1 MILRRRLLSIAL
13 FGLAACLAAC
23 PTPVKS
29 EENMPEGFEKA
40 LSAFQAH
47 AASKFQVAA
56 DQISIVPK
64 SEAIARDWKVASGPT
79 DLLPTVG
86 RAWAFEAAKVG
97 TPFPTERG
105 WALPDGTVITR
116 DLNLGRLLQEAGLWD
131 KAPAMP
137 FAEVAHRLIW
147 TLGSA
152 HQPTTAVPTTFE
164 LAPDGSGKGT
174 FGSDASYPGGPTE
187 YVRFTVTLKPDRT
200 ATFSVD
206 R

>member
-47 AASKFQVAA
+47 AASKLQVAA
-56 DQISIVPK
+56 DQLGIVPK
-64 SEAIARDWKVASGPT
+64 SEALARDWKVPSGRT
-79 DLLPTVG
+79 DLLPIVG

-105 WALPDGTVITR
+105 WALPDGTIITR
-116 DLNLGRLLQEAGLWD
+116 EQNLGRLFQEAGLWD
-131 KAPAMP
+131 KAPTMP
-137 FAEVAHRLIW
+137 FSEVAPRLVW
-147 TLGSA
+147 TLGPA
-152 HQPTTAVPTTFE
+152 YRPTTAVPATFE
-164 LAPDGSGKGT
+164 LAPDGSAKGM
-174 FGSDASYPGGPTE
+174 FGADGSSPGGPTRI
-187 YVRFTVTLKPDRT
+187 VRFTVTLKPDRT